1 MTVSNEIKP
10 ITTEKTRSW
19 IFNYK
24 ILHRCFLWLV
34 VYVTYFQFPRYIA
47 RPHSPLYINI
57 SKQNEYP
64 SITNVI
70 PKHYSHFDYLM
81 HNESYYIIFGTT
93 FILDLIFFLIAVF
106 LKNTWNVASFIGFL
120 SITGE
125 KSLRFLLVRF
135 TSVFF

>member
-1 MTVSNEIKP
+1 MTVSDEIKP

-34 VYVTYFQFPRYIA
+34 VCVTYFQFPRYIA

-81 HNESYYIIFGTT
+81 HNESYYIIFATI
-93 FILDLIFFLIAVF
+93 FLLDLILFLMSSLLKSHLECSIFHKF
-106 LKNTWNVASFIGFL
+106 LVHHGGKIL
-120 SITGE
+120 
-125 KSLRFLLVRF
+125 
-135 TSVFF
+135 